1 MSAISNEVKMV
12 KDMFEQFR
20 DRELP
25 PEIKAHVE
33 SSADIHGKNNKKKWW
48 FTAGFF
54 VAENI
59 QKIRKAQGLED

>member
-1 MSAISNEVKMV
+1 MSAISSEVKMS

-25 PEIKAHVE
+25 PEIQAHVE
-33 SSADIHGKNNKKKWW
+33 CAADIHGKNNKKKWW

-54 VAENI
+54 C
-59 QKIRKAQGLED
+59 G

>member
-1 MSAISNEVKMV
+1 
-12 KDMFEQFR
+12 MFEQFR

-25 PEIKAHVE
+25 PEIQAHVE